1 MTTVDQVG
9 QVWAEHRPQVVATL
23 ARRLGDLQL
32 AEDAVQEAYLAAAR
46 RWPIDGLPD
55 RPGAWLT
62 TTAWRKAVD
71 VQRQQRFPLLN
82 GEQRVGVDPG
92 TEDEHPGRDPVA
104 AADDVLA
111 LTLACCHPSL
121 SPEAQVA
128 LTLRHVVGLTDREVA
143 ARLLVAGPTL
153 TKRLVRARAKIRDA
167 GIGFEVPTTE
177 HLPGR
182 VNEVRTVVHLLFTQ
196 GYADPARGR
205 ELCEEAIWL
214 GRQLH
219 RLLPG
224 DSETAALH
232 ALMLLHHSRWAA
244 RWVDGRLVPYDEQ
257 DRGRWDGAAVERAKR
272 LLAGVEEPGAY
283 GLHAAI
289 ALLRA
294 ATEPRWPLIA
304 DLYTALARLDESPV
318 VCVNRAVAVGRADGP
333 QAGLAALA
341 PLLDDPRVS
350 GSVSL
355 LAARA
360 ELLER
365 AGDHSAE
372 AGWRRAAAAA
382 RNDAERE
389 HLLSRAQRAAADR
402 RDQDSER

>member
-9 QVWAEHRPQVVATL
+9 YVWAEHRPQVVATL

-46 RWPIDGLPD
+46 RWPTDGLPD

-62 TTAWRKAVD
+62 TTAWRKALD

-82 GEQRVGVDPG
+82 GEERAGIDPG
-92 TEDEHPGRDPVA
+92 TGGEQFPGRDPIA

-111 LTLACCHPSL
+111 LTLACCHPAL

-143 ARLLVAGPTL
+143 ERLLVAGPTL

-182 VNEVRTVVHLLFTQ
+182 VQEVRTVVHLLFTQ

-214 GRQLH
+214 GRQVT
-219 RLLPG
+219 RMLPG
-224 DSETAALH
+224 DSETTALL

-257 DRGRWDGAAVERAKR
+257 DRALWDGAAVEQAKQ
-272 LLAGVEEPGAY
+272 LLAGIDKPGAY
-283 GLHAAI
+283 ALHAAI

-318 VCVNRAVAVGRADGP
+318 VRVNRAVAVGRADGP

-341 PLLDDPRVS
+341 PLLSDSRVS

-355 LAARA
+355 LAAQA

-365 AGDHSAE
+365 AGDQSAE
-372 AGWRRAAAAA
+372 DGWRHAADVA

-389 HLLSRAQRAAADR
+389 HLVSRARRAAAAR
-402 RDQDSER
+402 RA

>member
-1 MTTVDQVG
+1 MDQVG
-9 QVWAEHRPQVVATL
+9 QIWAEHRPQVVATL

-46 RWPIDGLPD
+46 RWPTDGLPD

-82 GEQRVGVDPG
+82 GEERAGVDPG
-92 TEDEHPGRDPVA
+92 TGGEQSPGRDPIA

-143 ARLLVAGPTL
+143 ERLLVAGPTL

-182 VNEVRTVVHLLFTQ
+182 VHEVRTVVHLLFTQ
-196 GYADPARGR
+196 GYADPAHGR

-214 GRQLH
+214 GRQVH
-219 RLLPG
+219 RMLPN
-224 DSETAALH
+224 DSETAALL

-244 RWVDGRLVPYDEQ
+244 RWVDGRLVPYDKQ
-257 DRGRWDGAAVERAKR
+257 DRALWDGAPVEQAKQ
-272 LLAGVEEPGAY
+272 LLAGVDKPGAY

-304 DLYTALARLDESPV
+304 DLYTALARLDDSPV
-318 VCVNRAVAVGRADGP
+318 VRVNRAVAVGRADGP

-341 PLLDDPRVS
+341 PLLEDSRVS

-355 LAARA
+355 LAAQA

-372 AGWRRAAAAA
+372 DGWQRAADAA
-382 RNDAERE
+382 RTDAERE
-389 HLLSRAQRAAADR
+389 HLLTRARRAAAAGHA
-402 RDQDSER
+402 

>member
-1 MTTVDQVG
+1 MDHVG
-9 QVWAEHRPQVVATL
+9 QVWAEHRPQVLATL

-32 AEDAVQEAYLAAAR
+32 AEDAVQEAFLAAAR
-46 RWPIDGLPD
+46 RWPTDGLPD

-62 TTAWRKAVD
+62 TTAWHKAVD
-71 VQRQQRFPLLN
+71 LQRQQKFPLLD
-82 GEQRVGVDPG
+82 GEERAGVDPG
-92 TEDEHPGRDPVA
+92 AGDEQSPGRDPVA
-104 AADDVLA
+104 ASDDVLA
-111 LTLACCHPSL
+111 LTLACCHPAL

-128 LTLRHVVGLTDREVA
+128 LTLRHVVGLADRDVA
-143 ARLLVAGPTL
+143 ARLLVAAPTL

-182 VNEVRTVVHLLFTQ
+182 IHEVRTVVHLLFTQ
-196 GYADPARGR
+196 GYADPPRGR

-214 GRQLH
+214 GRQVH
-219 RLLPG
+219 RMLPR
-224 DSETAALH
+224 DSETTALL

-244 RWVDGRLVPYDEQ
+244 RWADGRLVPYDEQ
-257 DRGRWDGAAVERAKR
+257 DRARWDLVAVEQAKR
-272 LLAGVEEPGAY
+272 LLAGVDEPGAY
-283 GLHAAI
+283 GLQAAI

-294 ATEPRWPLIA
+294 ANEPRWPLIA

-318 VCVNRAVAVGRADGP
+318 VRVNRAVAVGRADGP

-341 PLLDDPRVS
+341 PLLNNSRVC

-355 LAARA
+355 LAAHA

-365 AGDHSAE
+365 AGDHTAE
-372 AGWRRAAAAA
+372 DGWRRAADAA
-382 RNDAERE
+382 RTDAERE
-389 HLLSRAQRAAADR
+389 HLLARARRAAAAR
-402 RDQDSER
+402 QA

>member
-1 MTTVDQVG
+1 MDQVG

-46 RWPIDGLPD
+46 RWPTDGLPN

-82 GEQRVGVDPG
+82 GEGAGVDPG
-92 TEDEHPGRDPVA
+92 TGGEQCPGLDPIA

-111 LTLACCHPSL
+111 LVLACCHPAL

-128 LTLRHVVGLTDREVA
+128 LTLRHVIGLTDREVA

-167 GIGFEVPTTE
+167 GIGFEVPTAE

-182 VNEVRTVVHLLFTQ
+182 VQEVRTVVHLLFTQ
-196 GYADPARGR
+196 GYADPTRGR

-214 GRQLH
+214 GRQVH
-219 RLLPG
+219 RMLPD
-224 DSETAALH
+224 DSETAALL

-244 RWVDGRLVPYDEQ
+244 RSVDGRLIPYDQQ
-257 DRGRWDGAAVERAKR
+257 DRARWDGAAVEQAKQ
-272 LLAGVEEPGAY
+272 LLAGVDTPGAY

-304 DLYTALARLDESPV
+304 GLYTALARLDDSPV
-318 VCVNRAVAVGRADGP
+318 VGVNRAVAVGRADGP
-333 QAGLAALA
+333 RAGLAALA
-341 PLLDDPRVS
+341 RASPAAQRLQGLRLGQPAR
-350 GSVSL
+350 GPGR
-355 LAARA
+355 AARGRRGPQRRGRVA
-360 ELLER
+360 ACGRCRPKRRGAR
-365 AGDHSAE
+365 APPLACP
-372 AGWRRAAAAA
+372 AGSGRPPGEPAWP
-382 RNDAERE
+382 
-389 HLLSRAQRAAADR
+389 
-402 RDQDSER
+402 

>member
-1 MTTVDQVG
+1 MG
-9 QVWAEHRPQVVATL
+9 HVWAEHRPQVVATL

-71 VQRQQRFPLLN
+71 VQRRQRFPLLN
-82 GEQRVGVDPG
+82 GEERADVDPG
-92 TEDEHPGRDPVA
+92 TGGEQFSGRDPIA

-111 LTLACCHPSL
+111 LTLACCHPAL

-128 LTLRHVVGLTDREVA
+128 LTLRHVIGLTDREVA
-143 ARLLVAGPTL
+143 GRLLVAGPTL

-167 GIGFEVPTTE
+167 GIGFEVPPTE

-182 VNEVRTVVHLLFTQ
+182 VQEVRTVVHLLFTQ
-196 GYADPARGR
+196 GYADPALGR
-205 ELCEEAIWL
+205 EMCEEAIWL
-214 GRQLH
+214 GRQVH
-219 RLLPG
+219 RMLPDDGETTALL
-224 DSETAALH
+224 

-244 RWVDGRLVPYDEQ
+244 RWVNGQLVPYDRQ
-257 DRGRWDGAAVERAKR
+257 DRARWDVAAVEQAKQ
-272 LLAGVEEPGAY
+272 LLAGVDEPGAY

-318 VCVNRAVAVGRADGP
+318 VRVNRAVAVGRADGP

-341 PLLDDPRVS
+341 PLLDDSRVS

-355 LAARA
+355 LAAQA

-365 AGDHSAE
+365 AGHQGAE
-372 AGWRRAAAAA
+372 DGWLRAADVARSGAERQHLIVRARRAAAA
-382 RNDAERE
+382 R
-389 HLLSRAQRAAADR
+389 RA
-402 RDQDSER
+402 